1 MSSSKRDADQNS
13 EYDRYEARLNKKD
26 EALNLQ
32 NKVSSEQTV
41 NKIDALY
48 GPFSEAE
55 IEHYRKKLSRD
66 GAPVINEF
74 QKQLVGY
81 MYYKD
86 FGDPITMNAIRNQT
100 DYIKLIIA
108 AKRILLK
115 SGMVILPYI
124 ISGRI
129 LRIATRKII
138 SKKDMTAIESDPLYE
153 QLRLKYNNPKI
164 EQKIQEFIGAV
175 MSSSFEMIDWD
186 NEKEEPT
193 PYDGKYVPMVND
205 IIKQELIFFITSI

>member
-1 MSSSKRDADQNS
+1 M
-13 EYDRYEARLNKKD
+13 
-26 EALNLQ
+26 Q
-32 NKVSSEQTV
+32 NKISAEQTV
-41 NKIDALY
+41 NKIEALY
-48 GPFSEAE
+48 GPFDETE

-81 MYYKD
+81 TYYKE
-86 FGDPITMNAIRNQT
+86 FGDPITLSAIHNQT

-138 SKKDMTAIESDPLYE
+138 NKKDMIAIETDPLYE
-153 QLRLKYNNPKI
+153 QIKQKYNNPKI
-164 EQKIQEFIGAV
+164 EQKIYEFIGAI
-175 MSSSFEMIDWD
+175 MSSSFEIIDWD
-186 NEKEEPT
+186 NEKNEPT
-193 PYDGKYVPMVND
+193 SWDGKIVPIIND
-205 IIKQELIFFITSI
+205 IIKQELMFFITSI